1 MLPSILR
8 AVTLLLSSVAV
19 QAMAI
24 GPQDVFATLLNT
36 AIQNSVYQ
44 AAAEVPIG
52 PSRDLS

>member
-24 GPQDVFATLLNT
+24 GPQDAFATLLNT
-36 AIQNSVYQ
+36 AIQSSVYQ